1 MAASSAPVLAFLGIT
16 LNPLT
21 LAADIA
27 NAIFSAALALFGKG
41 AASLVGALLGFV
53 KTTSDPV
60 FSGGWWSS
68 SGMAVF
74 ERVLAV
80 SGSLLALAFM
90 CSIITALLSADHGLL
105 ARAALRLPIAVL
117 EMALL
122 VGVTAALVSA
132 SDEISAEIARGAS
145 GPLSTFVS
153 GELAGAIA
161 GTGIVGLI
169 AGGLVILAALGIWA
183 ELLCRSALIYLAVL
197 AGPLIFA
204 ASVHPSAV
212 GLRRRYVEGGLAL
225 ICSKIVV
232 ALALATGSAML
243 SGLGHSSSFAAAT
256 GALLEALAVLLV
268 ACFAPFVLLRLLL
281 GAEAIIAAEGLERRP
296 ARAALSTIGA
306 ASSVGGF
313 SSMAR
318 GLTGAGAPPPGGGS
332 PGSPPTGASPSGPP
346 STSPPRGPTS
356 PRPAPSRPSGSEGA
370 EAARPSSHT
379 AAPPRPSSSP
389 QRASDASP
397 TSASP
402 GVPRDATQPPRR
414 GDDLRSPSSSPS
426 SKRSAQEWQ

>member
-1 MAASSAPVLAFLGIT
+1 MAVSAPVLSILGIS

-21 LAADIA
+21 LAKDVA

-41 AASLVGALLGFV
+41 ASALVGALLGFV
-53 KTTSDPV
+53 KTTSDPI

-74 ERVLAV
+74 GRVLAV

-90 CSIITALLSADHGLL
+90 CSVITALLSADHGLL

-145 GPLSTFVS
+145 GSLSTFVS
-153 GELAGAIA
+153 GELAGTIA

-204 ASVHPSAV
+204 ASVHPSAR

-225 ICSKIVV
+225 VCSKIVV
-232 ALALATGSAML
+232 ALALTTGSAML
-243 SGLGHSSSFAAAT
+243 SGLGHSTSFAAAT

-296 ARAALSTIGA
+296 GRAVLQA
-306 ASSVGGF
+306 ASVASSAVGF
-313 SSMAR
+313 SAMAR
-318 GLTGAGAPPPGGGS
+318 RLTSPGPTPPGAGS
-332 PGSPPTGASPSGPP
+332 PGSSPSGGPTGGP
-346 STSPPRGPTS
+346 STPPPARGPSS
-356 PRPAPSRPSGSEGA
+356 PRPAPSRPTPP
-370 EAARPSSHT
+370 PSD
-379 AAPPRPSSSP
+379 APPRRQSGGTSLPSRVGAPPKSSSDP
-389 QRASDASP
+389 RPTTSVPVQR
-397 TSASP
+397 
-402 GVPRDATQPPRR
+402 
-414 GDDLRSPSSSPS
+414 
-426 SKRSAQEWQ
+426 

>member
-1 MAASSAPVLAFLGIT
+1 
-16 LNPLT
+16 
-21 LAADIA
+21 
-27 NAIFSAALALFGKG
+27 
-41 AASLVGALLGFV
+41 
-53 KTTSDPV
+53 
-60 FSGGWWSS
+60 
-68 SGMAVF
+68 
-74 ERVLAV
+74 
-80 SGSLLALAFM
+80 M

-145 GPLSTFVS
+145 GTLSTFVS

-169 AGGLVILAALGIWA
+169 AGALVILAALGIWA

-243 SGLGHSSSFAAAT
+243 SGLGNSSSFAAAT

-296 ARAALSTIGA
+296 ARAALSAVGA

-318 GLTGAGAPPPGGGS
+318 GLTGAGAAPPGGGS
-332 PGSPPTGASPSGPP
+332 PGSPPTGASSSGPS

-356 PRPAPSRPSGSEGA
+356 PRPAPARPSGSEGTGGQ
-370 EAARPSSHT
+370 RPSSHA
-379 AAPPRPSSSP
+379 AAPPRPASSHA
-389 QRASDASP
+389 RASDASP
-397 TSASP
+397 TRASP
-402 GVPRDATQPPRR
+402 GVPRDATQPPWRPD
-414 GDDLRSPSSSPS
+414 GPSSSPS
-426 SKRSAQEWQ
+426 PKRSAQEWQ

>member
-1 MAASSAPVLAFLGIT
+1 MAVSSAPVLAFLGIT

-21 LAADIA
+21 LAKDIA
-27 NAIFSAALALFGKG
+27 NAIFSAALALFGQG
-41 AASLVGALLGFV
+41 AASVVGALLGFV

-132 SDEISAEIARGAS
+132 SDEISAEIAKGAS
-145 GPLSTFVS
+145 GTLSTFVS

-169 AGGLVILAALGIWA
+169 AGALLILAALGIWA

-212 GLRRRYVEGGLAL
+212 GLRRRYIEGGLAL

-232 ALALATGSAML
+232 ALALTTGSAML
-243 SGLGHSSSFAAAT
+243 SGLGNSSSFAAAT

-296 ARAALSTIGA
+296 ARAALSAVGA

-318 GLTGAGAPPPGGGS
+318 GLTGAGATPPGGGS

-346 STSPPRGPTS
+346 STSAPRGPTS

-370 EAARPSSHT
+370 GAARPSSHG
-379 AAPPRPSSSP
+379 AAPPRPASSP
-389 QRASDASP
+389 ERASDASP
-397 TSASP
+397 TSTSP

>member
-1 MAASSAPVLAFLGIT
+1 MAVSSAPVLAFLGIT

-21 LAADIA
+21 LAKDIA
-27 NAIFSAALALFGKG
+27 NAIFSAALALFGQG
-41 AASLVGALLGFV
+41 AASVVGALLGFV

-132 SDEISAEIARGAS
+132 STRSRPRSPGGPPGRSRPSSRASSPGDRGDGNRRADRRRPRHPRRARHLGGALVPKRPHLP
-145 GPLSTFVS
+145 G
-153 GELAGAIA
+153 G
-161 GTGIVGLI
+161 
-169 AGGLVILAALGIWA
+169 AGGPAHLRGERPPVGGRAAP
-183 ELLCRSALIYLAVL
+183 AV
-197 AGPLIFA
+197 
-204 ASVHPSAV
+204 
-212 GLRRRYVEGGLAL
+212 RRGGLAL

-243 SGLGHSSSFAAAT
+243 SGLGNSSSFAAAT
-256 GALLEALAVLLV
+256 RRASRGTRRVARRVLRAFRAAPPVARRRGDHRRRGPRAPSRPGGALGGRRRFVGRRFLV
-268 ACFAPFVLLRLLL
+268 DGSRAHRRRCATARRRGP
-281 GAEAIIAAEGLERRP
+281 GL
-296 ARAALSTIGA
+296 
-306 ASSVGGF
+306 
-313 SSMAR
+313 
-318 GLTGAGAPPPGGGS
+318 
-332 PGSPPTGASPSGPP
+332 SPSGAAPSGP
-346 STSPPRGPTS
+346 SSTSPPRGPTS

-370 EAARPSSHT
+370 EAPRPSSHA
-379 AAPPRPSSSP
+379 AAPPRPASSP
-389 QRASDASP
+389 RRASDASP
-397 TSASP
+397 TGASP
-402 GVPRDATQPPRR
+402 GVPRDATQPRR
-414 GDDLRSPSSSPS
+414 RPDDLRSPSSSPS
-426 SKRSAQEWQ
+426 SDRSAQEWQ

>member
-1 MAASSAPVLAFLGIT
+1 
-16 LNPLT
+16 
-21 LAADIA
+21 
-27 NAIFSAALALFGKG
+27 
-41 AASLVGALLGFV
+41 
-53 KTTSDPV
+53 
-60 FSGGWWSS
+60 
-68 SGMAVF
+68 MAVF

-122 VGVTAALVSA
+122 VAVTAALVSA
-132 SDEISAEIARGAS
+132 SDEISAEIAKGAS
-145 GPLSTFVS
+145 GTLSTFVS

-243 SGLGHSSSFAAAT
+243 SGLGNSSSFAAAT

-296 ARAALSTIGA
+296 ARAALSAVGA

-332 PGSPPTGASPSGPP
+332 PGSPPAGASPSGPP

-356 PRPAPSRPSGSEGA
+356 PRPAPSRPSGSGSAGA
-370 EAARPSSHT
+370 PRPGSHAAV
-379 AAPPRPSSSP
+379 PPRPASSP
-389 QRASDASP
+389 ARASDASP
-397 TSASP
+397 RSASP
-402 GVPRDATQPPRR
+402 GVPREATQPPRR
-414 GDDLRSPSSSPS
+414 GDGLRGPSSLPS
-426 SKRSAQEWQ
+426 SKRSAEE

>member
-1 MAASSAPVLAFLGIT
+1 
-16 LNPLT
+16 
-21 LAADIA
+21 
-27 NAIFSAALALFGKG
+27 
-41 AASLVGALLGFV
+41 
-53 KTTSDPV
+53 
-60 FSGGWWSS
+60 
-68 SGMAVF
+68 
-74 ERVLAV
+74 
-80 SGSLLALAFM
+80 
-90 CSIITALLSADHGLL
+90 
-105 ARAALRLPIAVL
+105 
-117 EMALL
+117 MALL

-132 SDEISAEIARGAS
+132 SDEISAEIAKGAS
-145 GPLSTFVS
+145 GTLSTFVS

-296 ARAALSTIGA
+296 ARAALSAVGA

-318 GLTGAGAPPPGGGS
+318 GLTGAGAAHGGGS
-332 PGSPPTGASPSGPP
+332 PGSPPPGASPSGP

-356 PRPAPSRPSGSEGA
+356 PRPAPSRPSGSKGA
-370 EAARPSSHT
+370 AAARPSSHA
-379 AAPPRPSSSP
+379 AAPPRPASSHA
-389 QRASDASP
+389 RASDTSP

-402 GVPRDATQPPRR
+402 EVSRDATQPPRR
-414 GDDLRSPSSSPS
+414 GDDFRSPSSLPS
-426 SKRSAQEWQ
+426 SKKSAQEWQ

>member
-1 MAASSAPVLAFLGIT
+1 MAVSPAPVLAFLGIT

-21 LAADIA
+21 LAKDIA
-27 NAIFSAALALFGKG
+27 NAIFSAALALFGQG

-132 SDEISAEIARGAS
+132 SDEISAEIAKGAS
-145 GPLSTFVS
+145 GALSTFVS

-212 GLRRRYVEGGLAL
+212 GLRRRYIEGGLAL

-232 ALALATGSAML
+232 ALALATGAAML
-243 SGLGHSSSFAAAT
+243 SGLGNSSSFAAAT

-318 GLTGAGAPPPGGGS
+318 GLTGAGATPRGGS
-332 PGSPPTGASPSGPP
+332 PGAHPTGASPSGPSTMPP
-346 STSPPRGPTS
+346 SRGPTS
-356 PRPAPSRPSGSEGA
+356 PRPVPSRPSGSDGQ
-370 EAARPSSHT
+370 EARQTSSRP
-379 AAPPRPSSSP
+379 AAPPPAPASTPERASDTSPIRTARGSSGLGASSSP
-389 QRASDASP
+389 RPEELRDP
-397 TSASP
+397 TSS
-402 GVPRDATQPPRR
+402 
-414 GDDLRSPSSSPS
+414 RSSE
-426 SKRSAQEWQ
+426 RSAPEWQ

>member
-1 MAASSAPVLAFLGIT
+1 VLPIEQSK
-16 LNPLT
+16 
-21 LAADIA
+21 DVA

-41 AASLVGALLGFV
+41 ASALVGALLGFV
-53 KTTSDPV
+53 KTTSDPI

-74 ERVLAV
+74 GRVLAV

-90 CSIITALLSADHGLL
+90 CSVVTAVLSADHGLL

-183 ELLCRSALIYLAVL
+183 ELLVRSALIYLAVL

-204 ASVHPSAV
+204 ASVHPSAR

-225 ICSKIVV
+225 VCSKIVV
-232 ALALATGSAML
+232 ALALTTGSAML
-243 SGLGHSSSFAAAT
+243 SGLGQSTSFAAAS
-256 GALLEALAVLLV
+256 GALLEALAVLLL

-281 GAEAIIAAEGLERRP
+281 GAEAIVAAEGLERRP
-296 ARAALSTIGA
+296 GRAVLQATGV
-306 ASSVGGF
+306 ASSVAGF
-313 SSMAR
+313 SSMVR
-318 GLTGAGAPPPGGGS
+318 GLTGPGPTPPGAGS
-332 PGSPPTGASPSGPP
+332 PGSSPSGGPTGGP
-346 STSPPRGPTS
+346 STPPPARGPSS
-356 PRPAPSRPSGSEGA
+356 PRPAPSRPPP
-370 EAARPSSHT
+370 PSD
-379 AAPPRPSSSP
+379 APPRRQPGGTSRPSRVGAPPASSSI
-389 QRASDASP
+389 
-397 TSASP
+397 
-402 GVPRDATQPPRR
+402 PRR
-414 GDDLRSPSSSPS
+414 TTQR
-426 SKRSAQEWQ
+426 

>member
-1 MAASSAPVLAFLGIT
+1 MAVSSAPVLAFLGIT

-21 LAADIA
+21 LAKDIA
-27 NAIFSAALALFGKG
+27 NAIFSAALALFGQG
-41 AASLVGALLGFV
+41 AASVVGALLGFV

-132 SDEISAEIARGAS
+132 SDEISAEIAKGAS
-145 GPLSTFVS
+145 GTLSTFVS

-169 AGGLVILAALGIWA
+169 AGALVILAALGIWA

-268 ACFAPFVLLRLLL
+268 ACFAPFVLLRLSARRR
-281 GAEAIIAAEGLERRP
+281 GDHRRRRP
-296 ARAALSTIGA
+296 RAPTGPGGALDDRRRFVGRRVLVDGSRAHRRRRDTARRREP
-306 ASSVGGF
+306 GF
-313 SSMAR
+313 SRLWR
-318 GLTGAGAPPPGGGS
+318 GAVGAVVHV
-332 PGSPPTGASPSGPP
+332 T
-346 STSPPRGPTS
+346 
-356 PRPAPSRPSGSEGA
+356 
-370 EAARPSSHT
+370 AARPHLATSRSVSSLGV
-379 AAPPRPSSSP
+379 RGRGSSS
-389 QRASDASP
+389 
-397 TSASP
+397 TEL
-402 GVPRDATQPPRR
+402 TRR
-414 GDDLRSPSSSPS
+414 GPAAAREL
-426 SKRSAQEWQ
+426 A